1 LIPGSGFSDGIHKTP
16 GISRLT
22 EFYFPWSNFIN
33 SLLLYLDV
41 RQAMEVRRTCSANRL
56 LQFLRVVHRLRKLGP
71 FMAALAVVFV
81 VACMY
86 LPLRLVLYLVISV
99 MTAVGRG
106 DNGTES
112 LMLILGW
119 SGEVS

>member
-1 LIPGSGFSDGIHKTP
+1 
-16 GISRLT
+16 
-22 EFYFPWSNFIN
+22 
-33 SLLLYLDV
+33 
-41 RQAMEVRRTCSANRL
+41 
-56 LQFLRVVHRLRKLGP
+56 
-71 FMAALAVVFV
+71 MAALAVVFV